1 MAKLTKR
8 NIEALQTRDAEYFVS
23 DSELPG
29 FGIRVAPSGRKTFA
43 LRYRINGSQR
53 RFKIGPFGPLT
64 AEDARKRAKQLLGE
78 VASGGD
84 PSRSRKAT
92 RDDPT
97 IRVLSKRYIEEYAEK
112 QKKTADEDRAKLDR
126 YVLPRLGSLR
136 VSAVRRRDVIDL
148 HREISRKYPIGAN
161 RVLAL
166 VSKMFSLAVLWE
178 LRSDNPATKIPKN
191 PENRREVFLSSADL
205 AGLGKVLREAETAQ
219 SESIYAVAAIR
230 LLLFTGCRRNEILGL
245 RWPEVDFEHG
255 VLRLSDSKTGSRIVQ
270 LNAPALKI
278 LVHLRNHQQRD
289 LESPLVIQGKFGG
302 TRQLAIQPP
311 WQRIRESAGLGGV
324 RLHDLRHTH
333 ASVAAQRGESLI
345 VIGSLL
351 GHRAPATTARYAHL
365 SDDPR
370 RAASERTAAD
380 ISAAMDADFE
390 EVAPAIP
397 LRR

>member
-1 MAKLTKR
+1 M
-8 NIEALQTRDAEYFVS
+8 
-23 DSELPG
+23 
-29 FGIRVAPSGRKTFA
+29 
-43 LRYRINGSQR
+43 
-53 RFKIGPFGPLT
+53 
-64 AEDARKRAKQLLGE
+64 
-78 VASGGD
+78 
-84 PSRSRKAT
+84 
-92 RDDPT
+92 
-97 IRVLSKRYIEEYAEK
+97 
-112 QKKTADEDRAKLDR
+112 
-126 YVLPRLGSLR
+126 R
-136 VSAVRRRDVIDL
+136 VSTITRRDVLEL

-191 PENRREVFLSSADL
+191 PENRREVFLSSTDL
-205 AGLGKVLREAETAQ
+205 AALGKTLREAEVTQ

-245 RWPEVDFEHG
+245 RWSEVDFEHG
-255 VLRLSDSKTGSRIVQ
+255 VLHLSDSKTGGRIVQ
-270 LNAPALKI
+270 LNPPALKI
-278 LVHLRNHQQRD
+278 LARLSDHERRD
-289 LESPLVIQGKFGG
+289 SESPLVIQGRCGG

-311 WQRIRESAGLGGV
+311 WQRIRESAGLDGV

-380 ISAAMDADFE
+380 ISAALDADFG